1 MSLCILRRVA
11 GSRLYGYTL
20 EIPCCASCPLLTL
33 GQSNSQPLQRGSVE
47 WNVGFYLRTKHDV
60 KIAHSAGVCVLH
72 AFDVHKEETLKSQ
85 IRQEILNIL

>member
-1 MSLCILRRVA
+1 M
-11 GSRLYGYTL
+11 
-20 EIPCCASCPLLTL
+20 
-33 GQSNSQPLQRGSVE
+33 E